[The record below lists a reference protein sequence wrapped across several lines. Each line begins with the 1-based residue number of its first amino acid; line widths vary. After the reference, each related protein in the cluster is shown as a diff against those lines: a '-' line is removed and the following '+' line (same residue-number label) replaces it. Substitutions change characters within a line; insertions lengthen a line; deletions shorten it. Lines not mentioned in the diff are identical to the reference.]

1 LPKCSCRPS
10 KVRHPAPG
18 FFSSDQRAVVQGK
31 GSKREVVL
39 HTSEHFSLETL
50 SAGLEAQPKW
60 LRAFFTTLRDSF
72 NSYDLHD
79 IMKDLFIDE
88 HYLTK
93 ADIRR

>member
-1 LPKCSCRPS
+1 MMNSY
-10 KVRHPAPG
+10 
-18 FFSSDQRAVVQGK
+18 
-31 GSKREVVL
+31 
-39 HTSEHFSLETL
+39 LETL

>member
-1 LPKCSCRPS
+1 MQNTGPLGKRRELS
-10 KVRHPAPG
+10 VRSWPYL
-18 FFSSDQRAVVQGK
+18 R
-31 GSKREVVL
+31 
-39 HTSEHFSLETL
+39 SESTTNCLETL